1 MSSFM
6 LASRPSE
13 GLRSKTIRLFSS
25 LKEAQEFGKDKN
37 EYQYFGK
44 VWELFPDKE
53 PKLVYS
59 FYGDHYHV

>member
-13 GLRSKTIRLFSS
+13 GLRSKTMRLFDT
-25 LKEAQEFGKDKN
+25 LEQAIEFGKDKN

-44 VWELFPDKE
+44 VWELFSDKE

-59 FYGDHYHV
+59 FYENKHHV